1 MVDKGNIEIT
11 KLDKENGAV
20 LAGVEFEV
28 QDEKDEVV
36 RKVVTDKDGKAN
48 VSDLLVGKYKL
59 VETKSLPGY
68 KS

>member
-11 KLDKENGAV
+11 KVDKENGAV

-36 RKVVTDKDGKAN
+36 RKVVTDKDGKVTWSRKTGTLN
-48 VSDLLVGKYKL
+48 RLRNGF
-59 VETKSLPGY
+59 
-68 KS
+68 

>member
-11 KLDKENGAV
+11 KVDKENGAV

-48 VSDLLVGKYKL
+48 VSDSISRKVQISRDEKL
-59 VETKSLPGY
+59 TRL
-68 KS
+68 